1 MKEEISEL
9 RTAIRRLRPHLLLN
23 NNEEE
28 QSSFSNNTNHYT
40 NAGAEEGNNSIIE
53 DDNTN
58 TDSTSVINEL
68 QLESITELV
77 NLLSTFIFNLD
88 CYWNNSSTAND
99 DEDGSDKDGIENRAS
114 VVLPNSISGGIIQE
128 PQTIYNNE
136 AKSLIREV
144 YTLLYST
151 TTSSS
156 STTSNNNNNI
166 QQSTK
171 IYTIIITSI
180 LELLVTVQHS
190 YMRHLLLDYLPHFVA
205 LSCTYT
211 AGGYSRSLS
220 RSFSSTNEERSNVG
234 PSWLQDDQI
243 TKQDDIPNQSSTTV
257 NNKSHNI
264 TKNKSTNNSN
274 ITNQIIQVFESL
286 ISTDVTTLI
295 PFLSTLSI
303 LFDNDTA
310 DNNVGGSQSSG
321 DVATNDRDE
330 TDDTL
335 SGSSARTKVLQ
346 ICTSSLSTLSINDIP
361 SLLHI
366 LFTLVCTG
374 SEGRL
379 VMKIVRD
386 ELSTIVTSD
395 DEERDNDLVY
405 YIGNVII
412 TSILSSNF
420 TQSSSTTHLA
430 NGYISTISK
439 SLSSDKSSDNTAL
452 TVLDVIILTGLYN
465 EYTTDVEGIIND
477 IIMKQQSLNN
487 QGEEQQKSNESFL
500 DLLDTLISSW
510 LPSNGEK
517 MNSSSSDRRRSRDGE
532 RQHTDSILYEPLA
545 SSLISILLYIIM
557 LTSSQSEFNDE
568 QSSSSTGLLGGILPY
583 HNTAAG
589 VTFQQ
594 QSCTNHNSEATAT
607 NVQCCRILSK
617 LYIAVDIQRK
627 QQIINSL
634 LSMITGS
641 FVCSSTTTQS
651 LSLVESSSSK
661 KRRKKTS
668 NTTRERDERQ
678 HHHRSILL
686 NASRAAT
693 RTLLLISNSDVTDLL
708 QMKGIVMDRLLL
720 LASMSVSNSKA
731 SVEGEGGEEE
741 VYYHLF
747 DMNCSLLISLLQQD
761 TQTSGDSN
769 NGSSSELLILCQKFL
784 FSANY
789 MSSSSTSSNSNSSY
803 QHRVICG
810 IILACR
816 LLRSKLIPTGE
827 RGSIW
832 NWIITVISPSM
843 KESITIPLEALDPLI
858 AQWGLM
864 FLKFASSI
872 IIPSSNNEL
881 MDYPEISNLVET
893 QPVCGESDVFNQ
905 VNTMLAKAAIIQ
917 MEDDL
922 KIPLTLQVNE
932 EVSTTLQCS
941 ITELG
946 FSVNV
951 KGGDVISKP
960 CSTFLAFAE
969 TSAHDPLRKKKKK
982 PPTTTSATSMVVC
995 APYFLNGAQTTP
1007 KQHSSCNNNPFLN
1020 IDLVAGYVYTLID
1033 RYLELGT
1040 LKSGSWNPRGWLLAK
1055 VQLPICLSESVM
1067 EILGMKK
1074 NYSLEVDCCDED
1086 STTFQRRWKL
1096 LFTDELKSK
1105 ATTVQNLVEFVNC
1118 IIISISVSC
1127 AVLKHSY
1134 QHFQKEEVQLKL
1146 TNNNDN
1152 KSSTTP
1158 SNPDTSSS
1166 DEAKKLQRRKKKQ
1179 LEALRKLLQFQVNKI
1194 HTMQRIVKNIYI
1206 ALNGLHAEVCKMNAA
1221 ARTQQKKLAQHPKKE
1236 IVSMSQSNQSS
1247 IDNTTPQHATYE
1259 RKRIPLSELKS
1270 NVNSIERFLSSDINT
1285 IDNCILWSCIEDEA
1299 DDKILLDSLKSN
1311 SETSSSSSSRII
1323 HLRMHILQYL
1333 QHNIIQLNNTTVK
1346 LLGRYSD
1353 DISLSGIARVFQMTI
1368 SLSPYLDDNKVRK

>member
-1 MKEEISEL
+1 MKEEISEEL

-28 QSSFSNNTNHYT
+28 QSSFSNNINNTNVNHT
-40 NAGAEEGNNSIIE
+40 NVGTEEGNNSIE
-53 DDNTN
+53 NGDNSN
-58 TDSTSVINEL
+58 TESSISVINEL

-99 DEDGSDKDGIENRAS
+99 EDGSDKDGTQRGS
-114 VVLPNSISGGIIQE
+114 VVLPSNVSNIIQE

-136 AKSLIREV
+136 TKSLIREV
-144 YTLLYST
+144 YTLLYT
-151 TTSSS
+151 TATTS

-171 IYTIIITSI
+171 IYTVIITSI

-205 LSCTYT
+205 LTSTT
-211 AGGYSRSLS
+211 SAGGYKGSNSRSL
-220 RSFSSTNEERSNVG
+220 STNEERSNVG

-243 TKQDDIPNQSSTTV
+243 TKQDDSQTQSSTTTT
-257 NNKSHNI
+257 NKSHIII
-264 TKNKSTNNSN
+264 TNKSNTNNDD

-286 ISTDVTTLI
+286 ISTDVTTLM

-303 LFDNDTA
+303 LFDNDTD
-310 DNNVGGSQSSG
+310 DNNVGEVSQSSG
-321 DVATNDRDE
+321 DVATVDRGTE
-330 TDDTL
+330 VNDTL
-335 SGSSARTKVLQ
+335 SGNSSARTKALQ

-366 LFTLVCTG
+366 LFTLVRTE

-379 VMKIVRD
+379 IMKIVRD
-386 ELSTIVTSD
+386 ELSTILTSD
-395 DEERDNDLVY
+395 SNDIADGECNDDLIY

-412 TSILSSNF
+412 TSILSSN
-420 TQSSSTTHLA
+420 QSASSSSSHHLA
-430 NGYISTISK
+430 NGYTSTINK
-439 SLSSDKSSDNTAL
+439 SLSSEQSDTSL
-452 TVLDVIILTGLYN
+452 TVLDVIILIGLYN
-465 EYTTDVEGIIND
+465 EYTTDVEGIIHD
-477 IIMKQQSLNN
+477 IIMKQQSLKQ
-487 QGEEQQKSNESFL
+487 QGEEQQRSNESFL

-517 MNSSSSDRRRSRDGE
+517 MNSSRSSDRRRSRDGE
-532 RQHTDSILYEPLA
+532 SQHTDSILYEPLA

-557 LTSSQSEFNDE
+557 LTSSSQSDE
-568 QSSSSTGLLGGILPY
+568 QSASCLMGGILPY
-583 HNTAAG
+583 HNTAG
-589 VTFQQ
+589 VTSQQ
-594 QSCTNHNSEATAT
+594 QSCTKHNSRAT
-607 NVQCCRILSK
+607 NLQCCNILSK
-617 LYIAVDIQRK
+617 LYTAVDTQRK

-634 LSMITGS
+634 LSMITDS

-843 KESITIPLEALDPLI
+843 KESITIPMEALDPLI

-881 MDYPEISNLVET
+881 MD
-893 QPVCGESDVFNQ
+893 
-905 VNTMLAKAAIIQ
+905 
-917 MEDDL
+917 
-922 KIPLTLQVNE
+922 
-932 EVSTTLQCS
+932 
-941 ITELG
+941 
-946 FSVNV
+946 
-951 KGGDVISKP
+951 
-960 CSTFLAFAE
+960 
-969 TSAHDPLRKKKKK
+969 
-982 PPTTTSATSMVVC
+982 
-995 APYFLNGAQTTP
+995 
-1007 KQHSSCNNNPFLN
+1007 
-1020 IDLVAGYVYTLID
+1020 
-1033 RYLELGT
+1033 
-1040 LKSGSWNPRGWLLAK
+1040 
-1055 VQLPICLSESVM
+1055 
-1067 EILGMKK
+1067 
-1074 NYSLEVDCCDED
+1074 
-1086 STTFQRRWKL
+1086 
-1096 LFTDELKSK
+1096 
-1105 ATTVQNLVEFVNC
+1105 
-1118 IIISISVSC
+1118 
-1127 AVLKHSY
+1127 
-1134 QHFQKEEVQLKL
+1134 
-1146 TNNNDN
+1146 
-1152 KSSTTP
+1152 
-1158 SNPDTSSS
+1158 
-1166 DEAKKLQRRKKKQ
+1166 
-1179 LEALRKLLQFQVNKI
+1179 
-1194 HTMQRIVKNIYI
+1194 
-1206 ALNGLHAEVCKMNAA
+1206 
-1221 ARTQQKKLAQHPKKE
+1221 
-1236 IVSMSQSNQSS
+1236 
-1247 IDNTTPQHATYE
+1247 
-1259 RKRIPLSELKS
+1259 
-1270 NVNSIERFLSSDINT
+1270 
-1285 IDNCILWSCIEDEA
+1285 
-1299 DDKILLDSLKSN
+1299 
-1311 SETSSSSSSRII
+1311 
-1323 HLRMHILQYL
+1323 
-1333 QHNIIQLNNTTVK
+1333 
-1346 LLGRYSD
+1346 
-1353 DISLSGIARVFQMTI
+1353 
-1368 SLSPYLDDNKVRK
+1368 